1 MRKEKRLL
9 DFNKAMLLLLMIE
22 LFIIIK
28 AAFPAKSPG
37 LEEEANIVLAELT
50 EGNQRI
56 SLLGSEEISIEK
68 LRLLD
73 KMEYNEIKDMMGVKS
88 DFCIYFEDED
98 GNIVETDDI
107 NPGIGSG
114 RIYINGKP
122 CK

>member
-1 MRKEKRLL
+1 MKKKELLNFKR
-9 DFNKAMLLLLMIE
+9 AMVLLLIIAII
-22 LFIIIK
+22 IIIK
-28 AAFPAKSPG
+28 AAFTPQSNN
-37 LEEEANIVLAELT
+37 LEQEANIVLAKLT